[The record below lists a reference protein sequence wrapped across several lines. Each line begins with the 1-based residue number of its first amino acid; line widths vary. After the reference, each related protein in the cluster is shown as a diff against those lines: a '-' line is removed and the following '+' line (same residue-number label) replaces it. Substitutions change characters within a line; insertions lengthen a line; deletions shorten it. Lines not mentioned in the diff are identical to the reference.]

1 MVVDVLRVQP
11 GEDLQEVLYTPASVE
26 QEEEHQQLVKR
37 RELAEQEK
45 LQRSVQLKKSE
56 SLYGDRK

>member
-11 GEDLQEVLYTPASVE
+11 GDNLTEVLYTPASAE

-37 RELAEQEK
+37 REIAEQEK
-45 LQRSVQLKKSE
+45 LQRSATLKKSE